1 MKILL
6 KTYFIV
12 IYKKHLVKLILNNYK
27 KYDLILNV
35 KRIPLTLRN
44 NNHNNN
50 KMMKLEINKIVFNKI
65 KNRL

>member
-6 KTYFIV
+6 KTDFIA

-27 KYDLILNV
+27 KYYLILNV
-35 KRIPLTLRN
+35 KRIPLILSN

-50 KMMKLEINKIVFNKI
+50 KMMKLVINKIVFNKI
-65 KNRL
+65 KNR